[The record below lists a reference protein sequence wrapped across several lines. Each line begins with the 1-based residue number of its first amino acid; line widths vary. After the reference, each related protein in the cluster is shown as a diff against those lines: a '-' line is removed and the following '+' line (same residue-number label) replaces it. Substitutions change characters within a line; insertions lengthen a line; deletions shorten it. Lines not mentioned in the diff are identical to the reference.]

1 MVSKLTKNPENRR
14 TGMAV
19 TGPTKVAT
27 CAEKEQSVSCQKDRE
42 KVKMNLLFYDS

>member
-1 MVSKLTKNPENRR
+1 MVLKLTKKPENRR

-27 CAEKEQSVSCQKDRE
+27 WGEGPSCYR
-42 KVKMNLLFYDS
+42 VTTISSTP

>member
-1 MVSKLTKNPENRR
+1 MVLKVTKKPENKR

-27 CAEKEQSVSCQKDRE
+27 WRERKERE
-42 KVKMNLLFYDS
+42 GEGGAQGCHSDDQD

>member
-1 MVSKLTKNPENRR
+1 MVSKLTKNPEKRS

-27 CAEKEQSVSCQKDRE
+27 FGNAM
-42 KVKMNLLFYDS
+42 KVVNLKIQIGFSDLVGLKI

>member
-27 CAEKEQSVSCQKDRE
+27 CEEKAESFSCQKDRE
-42 KVKMNLLFYDS
+42 KVKINLLFYYS